1 MRGALTARG
10 WPIVAIAAILAFA
23 GVLAAAALGFDAAG
37 PPPAAESSCVDA
49 DKPVA
54 ELERAD
60 LRKALLCTLNE
71 ARESRDL
78 EPLERS
84 PKLQEAGQKHV
95 DAMVR
100 ADCLSHQCGDEPDL
114 EARIRRTGYLRGA
127 KRWRYAENTGC
138 GATAEA
144 MTDNWLDRNFHRR
157 NIFEERFDELGIGVL
172 HRTPEMCGTDLA
184 TFAAVFGWRKP

>member
-10 WPIVAIAAILAFA
+10 WPIVATAATVALA

-37 PPPAAESSCVDA
+37 SQPAAESSCVDA

-78 EPLERS
+78 EPLEPS
-84 PKLQEAGQKHV
+84 PKLQEAGQKHAA
-95 DAMVR
+95 AMVR